1 MSTNARATST
11 DTVIQRIFNEFLEMP
26 GLRVT
31 CQQAQ
36 RLWGLDR
43 ETCLDALDMLVK
55 AKFLARTSHGTYSR
69 SSDGRAAYPTPHGT
83 HWQ

>member
-1 MSTNARATST
+1 MSTNARVTST
-11 DTVIQRIFNEFLEMP
+11 DTVLQRIFNEFLEMP

-43 ETCLDALDMLVK
+43 ETCLHALGTLVD
-55 AKFLARTSHGTYSR
+55 AKFLARTSRGMYAR
-69 SSDGRAAYPTPHGT
+69 SSDGRAEYPTQHGT

>member
-1 MSTNARATST
+1 MSANARGMST
-11 DTVIQRIFNEFLEMP
+11 DVVVQRVYNEFLEMP

-43 ETCLDALDMLVK
+43 ETCLAVLETLVD
-55 AKFLARTSHGTYSR
+55 AKFLARTSRGMYARLT
-69 SSDGRAAYPTPHGT
+69 DGRADCPTPHGT
-83 HWQ
+83 HWR